1 MEAGRQLGPG
11 ECEAAEEGEAG
22 RAAGDSLLV
31 GTPAAPSEDSA
42 FGRWTWPG
50 VAQMGANRLSADPL
64 GIYPRGADRPGTYPP
79 GAVCPSAGPPCVDR
93 VGTDAP
99 RAGPPVA
106 DLQVRLSG
114 CSTNTSPCGV
124 PATTGSDC
132 GCWKRSETAS
142 EAAAASFFSSPFPCS
157 SPRCLVRRFPS
168 CRTSAP
174 GSCATFGPI
183 PRILSSGRWPAERP
197 AFACACARL
206 QV

>member
-22 RAAGDSLLV
+22 RAAGDSWLV

-42 FGRWTWPG
+42 FDRRSWPG
-50 VAQMGANRLSADPL
+50 VAQMGANRLSADP
-64 GIYPRGADRPGTYPP
+64 PGADRPD
-79 GAVCPSAGPPCVDR
+79 AGPPCVDR

-106 DLQVRLSG
+106 DLQIRPSG
-114 CSTNTSPCGV
+114 CSTSTSPCSV

-132 GCWKRSETAS
+132 GCWKRSETVS
-142 EAAAASFFSSPFPCS
+142 EVAAASLFASPFPCS

-174 GSCATFGPI
+174 GSYATFGPI